1 MAASWVLISV
11 KPEQFNHKL
20 REDTMSNIVPSNIQ
34 IPAHLARLVGKT
46 SALSAA
52 LAGGLSGAADFP
64 RISIKGS
71 RFRIVEGGAETVLE
85 DTKLSIIVVGANPR
99 LSKSY
104 YAKQW
109 TPDAEPSSPD
119 CFSLNGLRPHPDST
133 DPQHSTCAGCPM
145 DAWGSKITPMG
156 TKIKA
161 CADQK
166 RLAVVA
172 SNDPSGPTYLLQITP
187 AALKSLSAYQKELS
201 MRGIPVEA
209 VKTVISFDTDASFP
223 KLTFKYGG
231 FLDEDEYAA
240 VEKLFDSA
248 NVLDITGERETEP
261 VAEVAP
267 APKPNLVA
275 EKPKAAAP
283 APAPVAD
290 EPKRGFGAAKA
301 APEVEEEEAPKPKAA
316 VKAAPKAAVK
326 VDTKGGGLHD
336 EIASLMADMD
346 SDD

>member
-1 MAASWVLISV
+1 
-11 KPEQFNHKL
+11 
-20 REDTMSNIVPSNIQ
+20 
-34 IPAHLARLVGKT
+34 
-46 SALSAA
+46 
-52 LAGGLSGAADFP
+52 
-64 RISIKGS
+64 
-71 RFRIVEGGAETVLE
+71 
-85 DTKLSIIVVGANPR
+85 
-99 LSKSY
+99 
-104 YAKQW
+104 
-109 TPDAEPSSPD
+109 
-119 CFSLNGLRPHPDST
+119 
-133 DPQHSTCAGCPM
+133 
-145 DAWGSKITPMG
+145 MG

-172 SNDPSGPTYLLQITP
+172 SNDPSGPVYLLQITP

-240 VEKLFDSA
+240 VEGLFGSE
-248 NVLDITGERETEP
+248 NVLDITGERET
-261 VAEVAP
+261 AP
-267 APKPNLVA
+267 EDEIMPDPTRSMAVQKPKPNLVA

-283 APAPVAD
+283 APAPVAA
-290 EPKRGFGAAKA
+290 EPKRGFGATKVAQ
-301 APEVEEEEAPKPKAA
+301 VDDVIDEEDAPKPKAA
-316 VKAAPKAAVK
+316 VKVAPKAAVK